1 MMTAHD
7 VNSVAFQRAVRG
19 YRAEDVDKVLD
30 DVAAQLEADAIEIET
45 LKKANEELKSNMY
58 LLAQKIEAYRTDEE
72 NLKSALINAQRMGE
86 NVIREAKQK
95 AEGILRE
102 ATVRADEVI
111 LNAQEEKAQ
120 QEIELQR
127 VKAEVG
133 QFKAD
138 VLSLYKR
145 HIESLSTLPEEELE
159 QSEEA
164 MADDME
170 IFSQEE
176 QELVQDAATRVISTV
191 AQVSEFESSELY
203 QEESVAEP
211 VAELLQSEA
220 IAQDQVLEQEES
232 AASFWTKDETEL
244 KEAPATTEPEK
255 KPAFQGFKGIKF
267 SD

>member
-1 MMTAHD
+1 
-7 VNSVAFQRAVRG
+7 
-19 YRAEDVDKVLD
+19 
-30 DVAAQLEADAIEIET
+30 
-45 LKKANEELKSNMY
+45 MY

-170 IFSQEE
+170 LFSQEA
-176 QELVQDAATRVISTV
+176 QETVVQVVPVETDVPELEV
-191 AQVSEFESSELY
+191 AELY
-203 QEESVAEP
+203 QEESVPVP
-211 VAELLQSEA
+211 VAEQVQSEPIVQEEA
-220 IAQDQVLEQEES
+220 PEQEE
-232 AASFWTKDETEL
+232 AAVSFWTKDETEL
-244 KEAPATTEPEK
+244 KDTAATTEPEK

>member
-7 VNSVAFQRAVRG
+7 VNAVAFQRAVRG

-30 DVAAQLEADAIEIET
+30 DVATQLEADASEIEA
-45 LKKANEELKSNMY
+45 LKKSNEELKANMY

-102 ATVRADEVI
+102 ATVRADEIV
-111 LNAQEEKAQ
+111 LNAQEENAQ
-120 QEIELQR
+120 QLIELQR

-145 HIESLSTLPEEELE
+145 HIESLSTLPEEEVE
-159 QSEEA
+159 PTEELVIE
-164 MADDME
+164 DM
-170 IFSQEE
+170 FAQDN
-176 QELVQDAATRVISTV
+176 QELVQDAQDATTKVIPEISDLGTLENEQQEQPVEPVIETV
-191 AQVSEFESSELY
+191 AIPSED
-203 QEESVAEP
+203 AEQA
-211 VAELLQSEA
+211 VDAG
-220 IAQDQVLEQEES
+220 
-232 AASFWTKDETEL
+232 SFWTQDETEL
-244 KEAPATTEPEK
+244 KDSAVATEPEK